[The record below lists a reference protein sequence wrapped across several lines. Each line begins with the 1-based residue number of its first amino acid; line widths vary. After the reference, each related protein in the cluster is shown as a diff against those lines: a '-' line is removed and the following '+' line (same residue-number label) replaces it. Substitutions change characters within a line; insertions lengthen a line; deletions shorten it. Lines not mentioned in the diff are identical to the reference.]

1 MPQGSGNGLNPL
13 LTVGLQVAEPM
24 IEHQKVKKREAIAEA
39 VRLMKRFHI
48 GDEEE
53 VAGQYPFTYS
63 GGMKQRAMIAMGIIA
78 GADMILADEPTKG
91 LDEERI
97 EMVVEAFHSLKDQA
111 VLCVTHDLNFARE
124 ISDSIS
130 VMYASNQ
137 VEYAPAEELLEHP
150 LHPYTQ
156 DMIAAMPENG
166 LHFSE
171 GFAMAHEDY
180 AEGGCKYAPRC
191 RFCKEKCKET
201 PPMAEVDGHKVRCWL
216 YAGKEENKHASENR
230 KPV

>member
-1 MPQGSGNGLNPL
+1 
-13 LTVGLQVAEPM
+13 
-24 IEHQKVKKREAIAEA
+24 
-39 VRLMKRFHI
+39 
-48 GDEEE
+48 
-53 VAGQYPFTYS
+53 
-63 GGMKQRAMIAMGIIA
+63 
-78 GADMILADEPTKG
+78 MILADEPTKG

-180 AEGGCKYAPRC
+180 AEGGEQAC
-191 RFCKEKCKET
+191 F
-201 PPMAEVDGHKVRCWL
+201 
-216 YAGKEENKHASENR
+216 
-230 KPV
+230 

>member
-1 MPQGSGNGLNPL
+1 M
-13 LTVGLQVAEPM
+13 
-24 IEHQKVKKREAIAEA
+24 
-39 VRLMKRFHI
+39 
-48 GDEEE
+48 
-53 VAGQYPFTYS
+53 
-63 GGMKQRAMIAMGIIA
+63 
-78 GADMILADEPTKG
+78 
-91 LDEERI
+91 
-97 EMVVEAFHSLKDQA
+97 
-111 VLCVTHDLNFARE
+111 THDLNFARE

-137 VEYAPAEELLEHP
+137 VEYASAKELLEHP

-180 AEGGCKYAPRC
+180 TEGGCKYAPRC

-201 PPMAEVDGHKVRCWL
+201 PPMLEVEGHQVRCWL
-216 YAGKEENKHASENR
+216 YTGKEGECHASDNG
-230 KPV
+230 KAL

>member
-1 MPQGSGNGLNPL
+1 
-13 LTVGLQVAEPM
+13 
-24 IEHQKVKKREAIAEA
+24 
-39 VRLMKRFHI
+39 
-48 GDEEE
+48 
-53 VAGQYPFTYS
+53 
-63 GGMKQRAMIAMGIIA
+63 
-78 GADMILADEPTKG
+78 MILADEPTKG

-230 KPV
+230 ETV

>member
-1 MPQGSGNGLNPL
+1 
-13 LTVGLQVAEPM
+13 
-24 IEHQKVKKREAIAEA
+24 
-39 VRLMKRFHI
+39 
-48 GDEEE
+48 
-53 VAGQYPFTYS
+53 
-63 GGMKQRAMIAMGIIA
+63 
-78 GADMILADEPTKG
+78 
-91 LDEERI
+91 
-97 EMVVEAFHSLKDQA
+97 MVVDAFHSLKDQA

-137 VEYAPAEELLEHP
+137 VEYAPAKELLEHP

-216 YAGKEENKHASENR
+216 YAGKEGNKHASENR

>member
-1 MPQGSGNGLNPL
+1 MRSASTTISMRSSSSP
-13 LTVGLQVAEPM
+13 
-24 IEHQKVKKREAIAEA
+24 
-39 VRLMKRFHI
+39 
-48 GDEEE
+48 
-53 VAGQYPFTYS
+53 
-63 GGMKQRAMIAMGIIA
+63 
-78 GADMILADEPTKG
+78 LADEPTKG

-97 EMVVEAFHSLKDQA
+97 EMVVDAFHSLKDQA

-137 VEYAPAEELLEHP
+137 VEYASAKELLEHP

-201 PPMAEVDGHKVRCWL
+201 PPMLEVEGHQVRCWL
-216 YAGKEENKHASENR
+216 YTGKEGECHASDNG
-230 KPV
+230 KAL